1 MIDKDDNTEEPVL
14 RTIVADDDPLVRRL
28 IRDTLQRANV
38 TVIAEASTG
47 REAVEL
53 ALFYRPDVV
62 VMDFMMPEMDGIEAT
77 RRIYE
82 HDPSI
87 RVVLL
92 TGAGDEELGLRGLRA
107 GASGYLSKE
116 VELEALPRALR
127 GALEGEAAISRQL
140 AMKLIERYRAAPT
153 GGAGLRPVRSRLTD
167 REWEV
172 LDLLS
177 TGATTDQ
184 IAKNLVLSSETVR
197 SHLKN
202 LYRKLEVNSRDE
214 AVRAASR
221 LRSLSGLPARVW
233 PRRVVFRRDEPPS
246 LDGSPARGGG
256 DARARPLGD
265 QREEDR
271 RRDTDGA
278 CGGGPGGRHRPAC
291 ARRADRDG
299 LWEGQ
304 QWW

>member
-1 MIDKDDNTEEPVL
+1 VIDKDDKTEETML

-28 IRDTLQRANV
+28 IRDTLQRADV

-47 REAVEL
+47 REAIEL

-62 VMDFMMPEMDGIEAT
+62 VMDYMMPEMDGIEAT
-77 RRIYE
+77 RRIFE
-82 HDPSI
+82 ADPSI
-87 RVVLL
+87 RIVLL

-127 GALEGEAAISRQL
+127 GALDGEAAISRTMT
-140 AMKLIERYRAAPT
+140 MKLIERYRAAPT

-202 LYRKLEVNSRDE
+202 LYRKLEVNSREE
-214 AVRAASR
+214 AVLAASK
-221 LRSLSGLPARVW
+221 LRSISGLPA
-233 PRRVVFRRDEPPS
+233 
-246 LDGSPARGGG
+246 
-256 DARARPLGD
+256 
-265 QREEDR
+265 
-271 RRDTDGA
+271 
-278 CGGGPGGRHRPAC
+278 
-291 ARRADRDG
+291 
-299 LWEGQ
+299 
-304 QWW
+304 

>member
-1 MIDKDDNTEEPVL
+1 ML

-28 IRDTLQRANV
+28 IRDTLQRADV

-62 VMDFMMPEMDGIEAT
+62 VMDYMMPEMDGIEAT

-153 GGAGLRPVRSRLTD
+153 
-167 REWEV
+167 
-172 LDLLS
+172 
-177 TGATTDQ
+177 
-184 IAKNLVLSSETVR
+184 
-197 SHLKN
+197 
-202 LYRKLEVNSRDE
+202 
-214 AVRAASR
+214 
-221 LRSLSGLPARVW
+221 
-233 PRRVVFRRDEPPS
+233 
-246 LDGSPARGGG
+246 
-256 DARARPLGD
+256 
-265 QREEDR
+265 R
-271 RRDTDGA
+271 RRRPAPGPLAADRPRV
-278 CGGGPGGRHRPAC
+278 GGPGPALDGRDDGPDRQEPGALVGDRALAPEEPLPQARGQLARGSGARGVPAAQPERASRPDA
-291 ARRADRDG
+291 ARRG
-299 LWEGQ
+299 G
-304 QWW
+304 